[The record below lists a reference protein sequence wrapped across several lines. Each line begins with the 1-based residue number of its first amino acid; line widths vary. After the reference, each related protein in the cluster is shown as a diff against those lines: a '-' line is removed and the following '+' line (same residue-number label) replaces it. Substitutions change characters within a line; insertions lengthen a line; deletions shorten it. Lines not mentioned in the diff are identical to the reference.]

1 MTFHAIN
8 ALFDSLGEAVSPNS
22 CDVVVIDGR
31 LDHARLRAAIAQT
44 LARHPILCR
53 PLGARDGSD
62 HALPIDLRF
71 HALPDDPARVDAHL
85 LAQIWDEPLDPRG
98 RPVRFHVTETP
109 TRTYLQTIHTHV
121 YADATACYTL
131 TEQLAAAYA
140 GRVVVDDEAPPLAW
154 PRPDR
159 RARLRTRLQGLAQLA
174 REVVRPFAGL
184 ALAPHRPGPR
194 RMTRIVLSEADTAQ
208 LRRVARARGH
218 SIHAGFQLAMLR
230 AAHAFN
236 AARGVDRP
244 GVRLWDF
251 FSLRPMLET
260 TGPRYDCLALIYPVD
275 LDARWS
281 DAATTAHC
289 AEVVRRM
296 RGGELEDH
304 AARFDAIFR
313 AAGKRSPMPGFAR
326 LWPAL
331 FKSNVFLTNPGVCPS
346 NLPRFGDA
354 AVIDYVTFPQLFAP
368 ADVMFVFSTFRDR
381 LRIHVVYDEAAFGG
395 AFRLGLLRPF
405 LAELDAQAG
414 LHLAAAP
421 TRDGFVA
428 SWTARPA
435 TPDKDRAAARPG
447 AHP

>member
-1 MTFHAIN
+1 MSFHAIN
-8 ALFDSLGEAVSPNS
+8 ALFDSLGESVSPNS

-53 PLGARDGSD
+53 PLGARDGID
-62 HALPIDLRF
+62 HDLPIDLRF
-71 HALPDDPARVDAHL
+71 HALPDDAARVDAHL
-85 LAQIWDEPLDPRG
+85 LAQIWDEPLDRGG

-140 GRVVVDDEAPPLAW
+140 GHVSIDDEMPALAW
-154 PRPDR
+154 PQP
-159 RARLRTRLQGLAQLA
+159 RLREAVRMRLRGLAQLA
-174 REVVRPFAGL
+174 RDLVRPFSGL
-184 ALAPHRPGPR
+184 AVPAHRPGAR
-194 RMTRIVLSEADTAQ
+194 KMTRIVLDERETAQ
-208 LRRVARARGH
+208 LRRVARERGH
-218 SIHAGFQLAMLR
+218 SIHACFQLAMLR
-230 AAHAFN
+230 AAHAYN

-244 GVRLWDF
+244 TVRLWDF

-281 DAATTAHC
+281 DAETTAHC
-289 AEVVRRM
+289 AEVVQRM
-296 RGGELEDH
+296 RGGELAVH
-304 AARFDAIFR
+304 AQRLDSMFR
-313 AAGKRSPMPGFAR
+313 AAGRRSPMPGFAR
-326 LWPAL
+326 LWPSL

-346 NLPRFGDA
+346 TLPRFGDA
-354 AVIDYVTFPQLFAP
+354 PVIDYVTFPQLFAP

-381 LRIHVVYDEAAFGG
+381 LRIHVVHDEAAFAGE
-395 AFRLGLLRPF
+395 FHEGLLRPF
-405 LAELDAQAG
+405 LRELDAQAG
-414 LHLAAAP
+414 LHLDAP
-421 TRDGFVA
+421 MRDGFVA
-428 SWTARPA
+428 TWTARPA
-435 TPDKDRAAARPG
+435 PTDKHRALRTE